1 MMIMMMM
8 DVAGNGGGIIRCR
21 NDSISN
27 NNYNSQPYHSQGQK
41 EKANIF
47 PLISIEMS
55 YLQL

>member
-21 NDSISN
+21 NDSISS

-55 YLQL
+55 YL